1 MSSGGT
7 ITALEDQVRD
17 PERISV
23 YLDGEFAFG
32 LSRVLVVQHNLYVG
46 RSLSAAE
53 VDALRAADEAERA
66 VQAGLRLLAVRP
78 RSEREIRD
86 RLRRK
91 GFAEPAIEAAIER
104 LRGWR
109 YLDDAEFARLWIEHR
124 QATGPRGRRL
134 LELELRAKGIDPET
148 VAETVETAELDEEAA
163 ARAVALKHLSRLARL
178 DPVTRRRRLVGA
190 LQRRGFD
197 WEVIRR
203 VLGTLER
210 GEREDSGEDEE

>member
-32 LSRVLVVQHNLYVG
+32 LSRVLAAQHNLHVG

-148 VAETVETAELDEEAA
+148 VAETVETAELDEEAT
-163 ARAVALKHLSRLARL
+163 ARAVALKQLSRLARL
-178 DPVTRRRRLVGA
+178 DPVTRHRRLVGA

-197 WEVIRR
+197 WDVIRR
-203 VLGTLER
+203 VLGTLEC
-210 GEREDSGEDEE
+210 GAGEDSGEDEE